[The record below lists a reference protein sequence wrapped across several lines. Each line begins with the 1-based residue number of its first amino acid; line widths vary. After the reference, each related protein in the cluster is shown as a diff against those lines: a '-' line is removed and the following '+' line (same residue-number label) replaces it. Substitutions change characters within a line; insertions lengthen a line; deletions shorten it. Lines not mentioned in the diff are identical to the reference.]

1 MSVRTQI
8 TLDDEQHRRLRAMS
22 EDSGLS
28 MSELV
33 RRALDRT
40 YAKRG
45 VDAVRASFGAW
56 KGRNF
61 DGESYVES
69 LRTGLDRRLRSVG
82 GGGR

>member
-1 MSVRTQI
+1 MRVQI
-8 TLDDEQHRRLRAMS
+8 TLSDEQYRRLRAIS
-22 EDSGLS
+22 EESGRS

-45 VDAVRASFGAW
+45 AEAVRASFGAW
-56 KGRNF
+56 KGRSF

-69 LRTGLDRRLRSVG
+69 LRTGLDR
-82 GGGR
+82 